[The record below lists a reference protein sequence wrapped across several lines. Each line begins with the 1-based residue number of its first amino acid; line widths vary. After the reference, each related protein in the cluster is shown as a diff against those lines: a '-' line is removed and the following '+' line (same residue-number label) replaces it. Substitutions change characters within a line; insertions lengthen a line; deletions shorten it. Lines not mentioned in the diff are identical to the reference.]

1 MKTGNPH
8 NPSQQSQMQQ
18 SDAERGRRDASVS
31 DAANPRER
39 QQAGRPDQQHADE
52 EE

>member
-1 MKTGNPH
+1 MKTGNPR
-8 NPSQQSQMQQ
+8 NPFQQSQIQQ
-18 SDAERGRRDASVS
+18 SDAERGRRDASVR
-31 DAANPRER
+31 DAANPRAR